1 MESKLFHQT
10 REPQFPSKC
19 LYKMTDKMK
28 KENSAEEENNRNL
41 WSRRDQNLRLN
52 VQMYDQEITQNEET
66 VNKMQMDL
74 DDTNVDLN

>member
-1 MESKLFHQT
+1 MDRLSKEARKISGIL
-10 REPQFPSKC
+10 
-19 LYKMTDKMK
+19 DKMK